1 MSLATG
7 GEHCAAIKTSGVVG
21 LKGGMEARRFGAA
34 AMRSD
39 SSFDSPKLVTRN
51 FDSNKFEG
59 GIRKGLE
66 RFRLPN
72 RRMLHRRSARAN
84 DGSGLTPCSWRQPPL
99 LICLVLIRSIAA

>member
-34 AMRSD
+34 AIRSD

-66 RFRLPN
+66 RFGCRTGESFTADQRGPTT
-72 RRMLHRRSARAN
+72 AP
-84 DGSGLTPCSWRQPPL
+84 G
-99 LICLVLIRSIAA
+99 